1 MNTYY
6 IDYENCLY
14 SIFTGIGLSA
24 ATIAAMLNIYYIV
37 ICAWAIF
44 YLFAS
49 FQDPLPW
56 NDCYNEWNTL
66 YCNDPKLQVNISERN
81 LTDYFYSTNGT
92 LLPKELAESP
102 AQEYWE

>member
-1 MNTYY
+1 MSFCFL
-6 IDYENCLY
+6 I
-14 SIFTGIGLSA
+14 GVGLSA
-24 ATIAAMLNIYYIV
+24 ATIAAMLNIYYII

-56 NDCYNEWNTL
+56 SDCYNDWNTY
-66 YCNDPKLQVNISERN
+66 YCNDPKLQENITRLN
-81 LTDYFYSTNGT
+81 LTDFFQTINGT
-92 LLPKELAESP
+92 YLPKELAESP